1 MLVRTDQPKGDFEN
15 MIYIGSDHAGYRL
28 KREIAEFLKA
38 KDLSIKE
45 YGCIDGSP
53 YDYPLAAEDTCK
65 AFLADGKQGIKPG
78 DFIILVCGT
87 GIGISIAA
95 NKIKGIR
102 AALVT
107 NAFTA
112 EMAKLHNN
120 ANCICL
126 GERVTG
132 AGVAISAVT
141 KYLETEFEGG
151 RHERRV
157 NQIMSL
163 E

>member
-1 MLVRTDQPKGDFEN
+1 
-15 MIYIGSDHAGYRL
+15 MIYIGSDHAGYHL
-28 KREIAEFLKA
+28 KREIIKYLEGL
-38 KDLSIKE
+38 DLSIKE

-53 YDYPLAAEDTCK
+53 YDYPLAAEDTCR
-65 AFLADGKQGIKPG
+65 AFMENKENG
-78 DFIILVCGT
+78 DFVILICGT
-87 GIGISIAA
+87 GIGISMAA

-107 NAFTA
+107 DAFTA

-132 AGVAISAVT
+132 VGVATSAVE
-141 KYLETEFEGG
+141 KYLNTEFEGG

-157 NQIMSL
+157 NQIMGL

>member
-1 MLVRTDQPKGDFEN
+1 
-15 MIYIGSDHAGYRL
+15 MIYIGSDHAGYHL
-28 KREIAEFLKA
+28 KREIIKYLET
-38 KDLSIKE
+38 KDLSLKE

-53 YDYPLAAEDTCK
+53 YDYPLAAEDTCR
-65 AFLADGKQGIKPG
+65 AFIEDGNKG
-78 DFIILVCGT
+78 DFVILICGT
-87 GIGISIAA
+87 GIGISMAA

-107 NAFTA
+107 DAFTA

-132 AGVAISAVT
+132 VGVAISAVE
-141 KYLETEFEGG
+141 KYITTDFEGG

-157 NQIMSL
+157 NQIMGL

>member
-1 MLVRTDQPKGDFEN
+1 

-28 KREIAEFLKA
+28 KREIIGYLETIDAEY
-38 KDLSIKE
+38 KE
-45 YGCIDGSP
+45 YGCTDGSP

-65 AFLADGKQGIKPG
+65 AFSADGEEG
-78 DFIILVCGT
+78 DFIILICGT

-107 NAFTA
+107 DAFTA

-132 AGVAISAVT
+132 AGVAISAVK
-141 KYLETEFEGG
+141 KYLDTEFEGG